1 MRRVSA
7 TVGRTRVAYAGP
19 KGYTVYGRT
28 KGGAWVRE
36 AWFARQEGVMAY
48 AGGHAGGYGLPAGPG
63 EILGREVWEALKKA
77 VERWNAALAKE
88 YSR

>member
-7 TVGRTRVAYAGP
+7 TVGRTRV
-19 KGYTVYGRT
+19 
-28 KGGAWVRE
+28 
-36 AWFARQEGVMAY
+36 AY